1 MMKTLTVAMIS
12 ASTLAIYPLTG
23 AAVTAPG
30 TTDAD
35 QAYVISHDDAS
46 ATTTLLPGF
55 GAEED
60 HTNYEAGTPLALPF
74 PYPSIA
80 QSATLRTFQA
90 GRHGTLYTS
99 VAGSPAHRALMYDYP
114 GFALE
119 NPMQSAYW
127 LDTARERSSTVTLG
141 YAWRDVS
148 VESSTIA
155 ADNQNDGP
163 IRSETPKFDVRSARL
178 SYNLAPNWVV
188 RLSRGTVSTLDQ
200 LVPNDE
206 VRRTAIAATYTMPF
220 QQGDWQTTVAWGRNA
235 RKFRESTMGYLL
247 ESTVRFSGTHALFG
261 RIEQVGSDG
270 LTREDESVQRQLF
283 KMNRLS
289 LGYFYDLRTT
299 GPLHLD
305 VGALVSRHLVP
316 AAMEPSY
323 GNDPT
328 TYMMFVRFRM
338 R

>member
-1 MMKTLTVAMIS
+1 MKMLTVAMVT
-12 ASTLAIYPLTG
+12 ASTLAMCPLTG
-23 AAVTAPG
+23 VAATAPA
-30 TTDAD
+30 DSNAD
-35 QAYVISHDDAS
+35 QPYTISPDDAS
-46 ATTTLLPGF
+46 VTSMF
-55 GAEED
+55 HSNSEEK
-60 HTNYEAGTPLALPF
+60 ESLSEQEMGTPLALSF
-74 PYPSIA
+74 PYPNTDQPAIS
-80 QSATLRTFQA
+80 RTFQA
-90 GRHGTLYTS
+90 GRYGTLYTS
-99 VAGSPAHRALMYDYP
+99 VAGLPARRALMFDYP

-127 LDTARERSSTVTLG
+127 LDSARERSSTVTLG

-148 VESSTIA
+148 IESSTIA
-155 ADNQNDGP
+155 KDNQKDGP
-163 IRSETPKFDVRSARL
+163 IHSESPKFDVRSARL
-178 SYNLAPNWVV
+178 SYSLAPNLVL
-188 RLSRGTVSTLDQ
+188 RLSRGSVSTLDQ

-206 VRRTAIAATYTMPF
+206 VRRTAVAATYTMPF
-220 QQGDWQTTVAWGRNA
+220 QQGDWQTTLAWGRNA

-270 LTREDESVQRQLF
+270 LIREDESAQRQLF

-316 AAMEPSY
+316 TAMEPSY
-323 GNDPT
+323 GSDPT

>member
-1 MMKTLTVAMIS
+1 MKTLTVAMIS
-12 ASTLAIYPLTG
+12 ASTLAICPLTG
-23 AAVTAPG
+23 VAMPVQANSIG
-30 TTDAD
+30 D
-35 QAYVISHDDAS
+35 QHYIISHDDAS
-46 ATTTLLPGF
+46 VTSMLPPDPE
-55 GAEED
+55 AKDSLSNEE
-60 HTNYEAGTPLALPF
+60 TNTSLALPF
-74 PYPSIA
+74 SYPGIN
-80 QSATLRTFQA
+80 QPATYRTFQV

-99 VAGSPAHRALMYDYP
+99 VAGSTTRTALMYDYP
-114 GFALE
+114 ASALE
-119 NPMQSAYW
+119 SPMQSAYW
-127 LDTARERSSTVTLG
+127 LDTARERSKTVTLG

-148 VESSTIA
+148 VESSTMA
-155 ADNQNDGP
+155 ADNQKDGP
-163 IRSETPKFDVRSARL
+163 IRSGAPKFDVRSARL
-178 SYNLAPNWVV
+178 SYTLAPNWVV
-188 RLSRGTVSTLDQ
+188 RLSRGSVSTLDQ
-200 LVPNDE
+200 LVPNDQ

-220 QQGDWQTTVAWGRNA
+220 QQGDWQTTLAWGRNA

-247 ESTVRFSGTHALFG
+247 ESTVRFSGTHAFFG

-270 LTREDESVQRQLF
+270 LTREDESAQRQLF

-316 AAMEPSY
+316 TAMEPSY

>member
-1 MMKTLTVAMIS
+1 MIS
-12 ASTLAIYPLTG
+12 AGTLVMNPLTG
-23 AAVTAPG
+23 VAAPVPHTIDINQANVVSHEDAPATSTSVLNRG
-30 TTDAD
+30 AKEVRTD
-35 QAYVISHDDAS
+35 QE
-46 ATTTLLPGF
+46 
-55 GAEED
+55 GAIR
-60 HTNYEAGTPLALPF
+60 LALPF
-74 PYPSIA
+74 PYPSIDQPTA
-80 QSATLRTFQA
+80 FSAIRA

-99 VAGSPAHRALMYDYP
+99 VAGSSARRALVYDYP

-127 LDTARERSSTVTLG
+127 LDSTRERSSAVTLG

-155 ADNQNDGP
+155 ADDQKDGP
-163 IRSETPKFDVRSARL
+163 VRSEPPKFDVRSARL

-188 RLSRGTVSTLDQ
+188 RLSRGAVSNLDQ

-206 VRRTAIAATYTMPF
+206 VRRTAFAATYTMPF
-220 QQGDWQTTVAWGRNA
+220 ERGDWQTTLAWGRNA

-270 LTREDESVQRQLF
+270 LMREDESVQRQLF

-289 LGYFYDLRTT
+289 LGYFYDLRTA

-305 VGALVSRHLVP
+305 VGALVTRHLVP
-316 AAMEPSY
+316 TAMEPSY